1 MNHNCLN
8 CNYETNKNYCSNCG
22 QKTSTHR
29 YSLQHFFAH
38 DFIHGIF
45 HFDSGFLFTI
55 KELFTRP
62 GHSVREFIQGK
73 RAKHFNYFT
82 AVILLLTITYFVSK
96 WAKVELTEVF
106 TSSVGLSRVI
116 KDYVK
121 LTTLITVPIY
131 ALFSYLIFKKTK
143 QNYTENIVI
152 NMFLLVGML
161 VFRLTLHVV
170 IAITSN
176 IEAINV
182 INLALG
188 IITYVY
194 ISIFSYQYF
203 SAFEYPKGVLI
214 RKVLLFSL
222 LILSIKQ
229 GINFLI
235 NEIGIQYFH

>member
-1 MNHNCLN
+1 MNHHCLN
-8 CNYETNKNYCSNCG
+8 CSYETNGNYCSNCG

-38 DFIHGIF
+38 DFVHGIF
-45 HFDSGFLFTI
+45 HLDSGFLYTI

-96 WAKVELTEVF
+96 WAKVDLTEVF
-106 TSSVGLSRVI
+106 TSSIGLSRVV

-121 LTTLITVPIY
+121 LTTLIAVPIY

-161 VFRLTLHVV
+161 VFRLTLHIV
-170 IAITSN
+170 IALTSN
-176 IEAINV
+176 IEAINL

-188 IITYVY
+188 IITYIY
-194 ISIFSYQYF
+194 ISIFCYQYF
-203 SAFEYPKGVLI
+203 SAFEYSKGVLI

-229 GINFLI
+229 GINLLI

>member
-45 HFDSGFLFTI
+45 HFDSGFLYTI

-170 IAITSN
+170 IALTSN

-203 SAFEYPKGVLI
+203 SAFEYSKGVLI

-229 GINFLI
+229 GINLLI

>member
-170 IAITSN
+170 IALTSN

-188 IITYVY
+188 IITYAY